1 MTRMD
6 GCWLTRMDGRRRVGS
21 RRPGGGGLFWLT
33 RMNECWLTRMDGRR
47 RAGSRRWWSTAASTS
62 PSARRRR
69 PAPLRHP
76 LRQGLSPSCF
86 WLSAGPPTPP
96 RPAQPRPAPLF
107 CCQRQ
112 SLRKTGR
119 RPAPPS
125 IQYSARPPPPRRRPA
140 PLHPML
146 SEGWAQDPTR
156 PSKPRRPSLFASADP
171 SAGRRHTP
179 RLPLPPSPPEAPSYP
194 PFLSSSPPSSLHKK
208 RHGSGA
214 GVGGCG

>member
-62 PSARRRR
+62 PSARRRG
-69 PAPLRHP
+69 PAPLRQ
-76 LRQGLSPSCF
+76 RLSTPP
-86 WLSAGPPTPP
+86 PPTPP
-96 RPAQPRPAPLF
+96 RPAN
-107 CCQRQ
+107 
-112 SLRKTGR
+112 
-119 RPAPPS
+119 PAPPLFFLA
-125 IQYSARPPPPRRRPA
+125 SAGPSAKRGAAPLPLPSNAQHAPPPPPPPRSPPSDAQRTCKTPPA
-140 PLHPML
+140 PRNPAALH
-146 SEGWAQDPTR
+146 
-156 PSKPRRPSLFASADP
+156 SLQVSVSP
-171 SAGRRHTP
+171 QEYP
-179 RLPLPPSPPEAPSYP
+179 RLRNTTDYPPPPLPLRRLPPTLPS
-194 PFLSSSPPSSLHKK
+194 FSSPPSSLHKK